1 MLRKHIFISG
11 RVQGVYYRVFV
22 RETAWETGVKGW
34 VRNRRDGRV
43 EAILEGE
50 PEAINE
56 AIRRCRQGPPGAFI
70 EKIDIGLEPF
80 TGEFNDFNIV
90 ATV

>member
-1 MLRKHIFISG
+1 MHRKHIFVSG

-43 EAILEGE
+43 EAIMEGE
-50 PEAINE
+50 PDAIDE

-70 EKIDIGLEPF
+70 EKIDIDVEPF
-80 TGEFNDFNIV
+80 TGEFNDFKIV
-90 ATV
+90 STV